1 MVPSAQASGVGV
13 GGSGIEDAPVD
24 LEGGCFAAERTR
36 IPTPEPSTSDAVAD
50 AIARLLDG
58 YDVPGSAP
66 AGVSSPAHAKAD
78 EPLDFMTDLGQSWA
92 GVDVT
97 ELPSDRR
104 TGRPLAVINAAAHSA
119 SQQRARRAEKRR

>member
-13 GGSGIEDAPVD
+13 GGSGIEDAPVG
-24 LEGGCFAAERTR
+24 LEAGCFAAERTR
-36 IPTPEPSTSDAVAD
+36 IPAPEPSTSDAVAD

-66 AGVSSPAHAKAD
+66 AGVSSPAPAKAD
-78 EPLDFMTDLGQSWA
+78 EPLNFMTDLDQSWA

-97 ELPSDRR
+97 ELPSDR
-104 TGRPLAVINAAAHSA
+104 TGRPLAVINAAVRFA

>member
-13 GGSGIEDAPVD
+13 GGSGIEDAPVG
-24 LEGGCFAAERTR
+24 LEAGCFAAELTR

-66 AGVSSPAHAKAD
+66 AGVTSPAPAKAD

-97 ELPSDRR
+97 ELPSDR
-104 TGRPLAVINAAAHSA
+104 TGRPLAVINAAARFA

>member
-13 GGSGIEDAPVD
+13 GGSGIEDAPVG
-24 LEGGCFAAERTR
+24 LEAGCFAAERTR
-36 IPTPEPSTSDAVAD
+36 IPASEPSTSDAVAD

-66 AGVSSPAHAKAD
+66 AGVSSPAPAKAD

-97 ELPSDRR
+97 ELPSDR
-104 TGRPLAVINAAAHSA
+104 TGRPLAVINAAVRFA